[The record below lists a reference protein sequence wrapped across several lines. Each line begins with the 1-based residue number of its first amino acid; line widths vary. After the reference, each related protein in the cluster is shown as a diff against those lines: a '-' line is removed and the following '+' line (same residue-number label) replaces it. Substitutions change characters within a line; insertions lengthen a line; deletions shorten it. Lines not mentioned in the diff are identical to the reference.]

1 MWRTHARLVDVE
13 SAEGLSRRVFV
24 LLFEVDL
31 PLGLRFVH
39 EAVANLLLLQLVAKL
54 FYRKNVILRLKDIE
68 YIHVRALI
76 IYCVL
81 KII

>member
-1 MWRTHARLVDVE
+1 MAHACASVDVE